1 MPEGPEV
8 TRVANQLN
16 SVVKNALLDSITILS
31 GRYTKKAPDGYF
43 NLESALQRG
52 ALLIKEVR
60 NKGKFIWWELEGER
74 FIFST
79 LGMSGRYAL
88 SQTTHSRIQFD
99 ITKVYSKYTESLPV
113 FYEDI
118 RNFGTI
124 KIVNDRNILNK
135 KLDSIGPDM
144 LNNPCSVCEFLK
156 IARKHNNKS
165 IVKFLMEQRYISG
178 VGNIYK
184 SESLFL
190 ARISPLNLVSDLSDD
205 DLTRLHGCIIKV
217 LSESYRTGG
226 STIQTYKDVYG
237 NSGNYTKEAS
247 KLMVYNQKTDLY
259 GNPVERITLDD
270 GRTTFFSPTIQF

>member
-8 TRVANQLN
+8 TRVTTQLN
-16 SVVKNALLDSITILS
+16 SIVQYSLLDSITLLS
-31 GRYTKKAPDGYF
+31 GRYTKKAPDKF
-43 NLESALQRG
+43 FELESALDKG
-52 ALLIKEVR
+52 ALLIKGVY
-60 NKGKFIWWELEGER
+60 NKGKFIWWELEHEW

-79 LGMSGRYAL
+79 LGMSGRYSL
-88 SQTTHSRIQFD
+88 KQDKHSRILFET
-99 ITKVYSKYTESLPV
+99 TKAYNKYTESISV

-144 LNNPCSVCEFLK
+144 LNSPCSVCEFLK
-156 IARKHNNKS
+156 IARKNNDKS
-165 IVKFLMEQRYISG
+165 IVKFLMDQKYISG

-190 ARISPLNLVSDLSDD
+190 AKISPLNYVKDLSDNE
-205 DLTRLHGCIIKV
+205 LKTLYTCIINI
-217 LSESYRTGG
+217 LTEAYRTGG

-237 NSGNYTKEAS
+237 HEGLHSKNSR
-247 KLMVYNQKTDLY
+247 LLVYNQKTDIY
-259 GNPVERITLDD
+259 GNNVKKVILDD
-270 GRTTFFSPTIQF
+270 QRTTYFSPSIQC